1 MGELLDTRQ
10 AVPTPMQAELR
21 ALKAQTSLEC
31 VWDLLLPTQREAV
44 FQTVV
49 QVCRQ
54 TVHAHRDDDKEG
66 RNE

>member
-10 AVPTPMQAELR
+10 AVPTTRQTGLR
-21 ALKAQTSLEC
+21 ALKSQTSLEG
-31 VWDLLLPTQREAV
+31 VWDLLMPTQREAV

-49 QVCRQ
+49 QICRQ
-54 TVHAHRDDDKEG
+54 LMHAHRGDDKEG

>member
-1 MGELLDTRQ
+1 MGELDTRQ
-10 AVPTPMQAELR
+10 AVPRPMQAELR
-21 ALKAQTSLEC
+21 ALKAQTSLEG
-31 VWDLLLPTQREAV
+31 VWDLLMPTQREAV

-54 TVHAHRDDDKEG
+54 LVYAHRGDDKEG

>member
-10 AVPTPMQAELR
+10 AVRTSMQAELR
-21 ALKAQTSLEC
+21 TPKAQTALEG
-31 VWDLLLPTQREAV
+31 VWDLLVPTQREAV

-54 TVHAHRDDDKEG
+54 LVHAHRSDDKEG